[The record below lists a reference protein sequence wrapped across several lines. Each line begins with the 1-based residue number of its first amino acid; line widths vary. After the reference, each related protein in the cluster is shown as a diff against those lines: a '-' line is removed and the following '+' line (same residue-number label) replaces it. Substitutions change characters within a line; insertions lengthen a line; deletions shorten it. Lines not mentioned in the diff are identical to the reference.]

1 MKLPSFS
8 YSILVGKFEYAVRAS
23 STASYLMP
31 GDEEMERNM
40 EYYKSLG
47 TVVDS
52 DWFSPRQEAVLY
64 VNRDNDEEALLTFIE
79 TEFTFNNNKD
89 TGEKNQVEEKE

>member
-1 MKLPSFS
+1 M
-8 YSILVGKFEYAVRAS
+8 RAA

-40 EYYKSLG
+40 EYYKTLG
-47 TVVDS
+47 SEVDS

-64 VNRDNDEEALLTFIE
+64 VHRDNDEEALLTFIE
-79 TEFTFNNNKD
+79 AEFTFNSRTG
-89 TGEKNQVEEKE
+89 TGEVNQVQVSILTIN